1 MKERILL
8 FLIILGLGVF
18 IYIYQSYFNTVW
30 GLGLICFGMFIYGLT
45 TTLAYKVKKRVLKY
59 HPEPVN
65 ENYKPF
71 VTIMIPAH
79 NEESVI
85 AHTVL
90 NIQKLDYPNFEII
103 VIDDRSSDNTASVI
117 KNLEKKYDKVK
128 ALIRDKDAFPGK
140 SAVLNDAYKI
150 AKGEAILVFDADAT
164 VEPDFLSKLIPHLE
178 PKDVGAVQARKVIR
192 NKNQN
197 LLTRCQNNEYTMDT
211 HFQVGRD
218 SIKGAVEL
226 RGNGELIKRQ
236 AIDDIGGWNNYTIV
250 DDLDMSTRLHIK
262 GWDIRFCPDAI
273 VYEEGIIYIR
283 PLYRQRR
290 RWLEGTIR
298 RYLEYAGD
306 VLFSKDMS
314 LRASLDMTAYI
325 TQFIMPGWFLMEILI
340 RVFKVLAKQAP
351 PHMLY
356 SSIFIGCII
365 GFGFFFAARYA
376 LRRYD
381 YMPRLD
387 ATFEAL
393 ETSVYLFI
401 IWFPLVLY
409 ICFKILFMKKDMNW
423 GKTAHGLVMEEEAS
437 IKAFIKKELEKTKQ
451 YTKEYTEKYTEKL
464 KQILAEKTETLASV
478 ANYTKTNN
486 EAEKEKNNDN

>member
-8 FLIILGLGVF
+8 FTIVFGLGVF
-18 IYIYQSYFNTVW
+18 IYIFQSYFNTVW
-30 GLGLICFGMFIYGLT
+30 GLALLCTFMFIYALFMN
-45 TTLAYKVKKRVLKY
+45 LSYKLKKRKLQKY
-59 HPEPVN
+59 PQIIN

-71 VTIMIPAH
+71 VTVMVPAH
-79 NEESVI
+79 NEETVI
-85 AHTVL
+85 TNTVE
-90 NIQKLDYPNFEII
+90 NILQMNYENFDVI
-103 VIDDRSSDNTASVI
+103 VIDDRSTDNTATVI
-117 KNLEKKYDKVK
+117 KNLEQKYEKVT
-128 ALIRDKDAFPGK
+128 ALIRSTDAFPGK
-140 SAVLNDAYKI
+140 SAVLNDAFKI

-164 VEPDFLSKLIPHLE
+164 VEPDFLSKLIPYLE

-218 SIKGAVEL
+218 SVKGAVEL
-226 RGNGELIKRQ
+226 RGNGELIKRE
-236 AIDDIGGWNNYTIV
+236 ALEDINGWNNYTIV

-262 GWDIRFCPDAI
+262 GWDVRFCPDAI
-273 VYEEGIIYIR
+273 VYEEGIAYIR

-306 VLFSKDMS
+306 VLFSKKMS

-325 TQFIMPGWFLMEILI
+325 SQFIMPGWFLMEILI
-340 RVFKVLAKQAP
+340 RGFKVLAKQAP

-356 SSIFIGCII
+356 SSIFIGCVI
-365 GFGFFFAARYA
+365 GFGFFFGARYA

-393 ETSVYLFI
+393 ETSIYLFI

-437 IKAFIKKELEKTKQ
+437 IKAFIKKELQK
-451 YTKEYTEKYTEKL
+451 TKEYTKEYTEKL
-464 KQILAEKTETLASV
+464 KQILAEKTSEIEIKS
-478 ANYTKTNN
+478 YI
-486 EAEKEKNNDN
+486 KNDKDN

>member
-1 MKERILL
+1 MMKERILL
-8 FLIILGLGVF
+8 FIIVLGLGVF
-18 IYIYQSYFNTVW
+18 IYIFQSYFNTVW
-30 GLGLICFGMFIYGLT
+30 GLALLCTFMFIYAVFMNLS
-45 TTLAYKVKKRVLKY
+45 YKLQKRKLEKFPQVIN
-59 HPEPVN
+59 PD
-65 ENYKPF
+65 YKPF
-71 VTIMIPAH
+71 VTVMIPAH
-79 NEESVI
+79 NEEGVI
-85 AHTVL
+85 GATVQNIL
-90 NIQKLDYPNFEII
+90 NMDYENFEVI

-117 KNLEKKYDKVK
+117 KDLEQKFEKVT
-128 ALIRDKDAFPGK
+128 ALIRQKDAFPGK
-140 SAVLNDAYKI
+140 SAVLNDALKL

-164 VEPDFLSKLIPHLE
+164 VDPDFLSKLIPNLE

-192 NKNQN
+192 NKNTN

-211 HFQVGRD
+211 HLQLGRD

-236 AIDDIGGWNNYTIV
+236 ALEDIGGWNNYTIV

-262 GWDIRFCPDAI
+262 GWDVRFCIDAV
-273 VYEEGIIYIR
+273 VYEEGIIYIK

-298 RYLEYAGD
+298 RYLEYFD
-306 VLFSKDMS
+306 QVLFSKKMS
-314 LRASLDMTAYI
+314 LRSSLDMTAYI

-340 RVFKVLAKQAP
+340 RTFKVIAKDAP

-356 SSIFIGCII
+356 SSLFIGCVI
-365 GFGFFFAARYA
+365 GFGFFLGARYA

-387 ATFEAL
+387 AMFEAL
-393 ETSVYLFI
+393 ETSIYLLV

-423 GKTAHGLVMEEEAS
+423 GKTAHGLVQEEEAS
-437 IKAFIKKELEKTKQ
+437 IKAFIKKELEKTKEK
-451 YTKEYTEKYTEKL
+451 TKEYAEKI
-464 KQILAEKTETLASV
+464 KQI
-478 ANYTKTNN
+478 
-486 EAEKEKNNDN
+486 KEKI

>member
-8 FLIILGLGVF
+8 FTIVFGLGVF
-18 IYIYQSYFNTVW
+18 IYIFQSYFNTVW
-30 GLGLICFGMFIYGLT
+30 GLALLCTFMFIYALFMN
-45 TTLAYKVKKRVLKY
+45 LSYKLKKRKLQKY
-59 HPEPVN
+59 PQIIN

-71 VTIMIPAH
+71 VTVMVPAH
-79 NEESVI
+79 NEETVI
-85 AHTVL
+85 TNTVE
-90 NIQKLDYPNFEII
+90 NILQMNYEHFDVI
-103 VIDDRSSDNTASVI
+103 VIDDRSTDNTASVI
-117 KNLEKKYDKVK
+117 KNLEQKYEKVT
-128 ALIRDKDAFPGK
+128 ALIRSTDAFPGK
-140 SAVLNDAYKI
+140 SAVLNDAFKI

-164 VEPDFLSKLIPHLE
+164 VEPDFLSKLIPYLE

-218 SIKGAVEL
+218 SVKGAVEL

-236 AIDDIGGWNNYTIV
+236 ALEDINGWNNYTIV

-273 VYEEGIIYIR
+273 VYEEGIAYIR

-306 VLFSKDMS
+306 VLFSKKMS

-325 TQFIMPGWFLMEILI
+325 SQFIMPGWFLMEILI
-340 RVFKVLAKQAP
+340 RGFKVLAKQAP

-356 SSIFIGCII
+356 SSIFIGCVI
-365 GFGFFFAARYA
+365 GFGFFFGARYA

-393 ETSVYLFI
+393 ETSIYLFI

-437 IKAFIKKELEKTKQ
+437 IKAFIKKELEKTKN
-451 YTKEYTEKYTEKL
+451 YTKEYTEKL
-464 KQILAEKTETLASV
+464 KQILAEKTESL
-478 ANYTKTNN
+478 NIENLTNPN
-486 EAEKEKNNDN
+486 KDSDKSLKD